1 MNSTEPCAYRVSVKG
16 IAIDESGRFLLT
28 KEDIGRWEML
38 GGGLEHDEDPIDSL
52 KREIHEETGLVVT
65 YISPTPKYFITCR
78 KIGYGG
84 RKYKGYVAN
93 IIYEIKLKDLNFVPS
108 EECTE
113 LRFFNVDE
121 ARKVE
126 LFPNVEKFLDVFDPE
141 FH

>member
-1 MNSTEPCAYRVSVKG
+1 MNSTEPCTYRVSVKG

-52 KREIHEETGLVVT
+52 KREVQEETGLVVT
-65 YISPTPKYFITCR
+65 YVSPAPKYLLTCR
-78 KIGYGG
+78 KVGYRG

-113 LRFFNVDE
+113 LRFFDVNE
-121 ARKVE
+121 ARKVD
-126 LFPNVEKFLDVFDPE
+126 LFPNVEKFLEVFNPN